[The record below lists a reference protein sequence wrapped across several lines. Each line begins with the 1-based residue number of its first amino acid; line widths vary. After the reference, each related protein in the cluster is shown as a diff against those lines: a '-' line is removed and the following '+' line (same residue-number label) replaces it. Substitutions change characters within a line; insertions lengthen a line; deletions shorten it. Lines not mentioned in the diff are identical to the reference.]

1 MDRFLTG
8 IENYLLLGLGHL
20 VGNRQL
26 NKKLARVCKWQSF
39 GKNVFNLQHAA
50 FQHHFPFIIL
60 LKRHDEFKNEESFNI
75 CNELVCWFG
84 KNLLNTLD
92 LKMYYP
98 ITLKLFLEFTYKSSH
113 VFYIWPIFDYNLCDC
128 GLTTRKQN
136 F

>member
-8 IENYLLLGLGHL
+8 IENYLLLGLGNL

-26 NKKLARVCKWQSF
+26 NRKLALASKRQSF

-75 CNELVCWFG
+75 CNELACWW
-84 KNLLNTLD
+84 KKLLNTLD
-92 LKMYYP
+92 LKNVLPYY
-98 ITLKLFLEFTYKSSH
+98 LKIISRI
-113 VFYIWPIFDYNLCDC
+113 YIQIESRLLHLANI
-128 GLTTRKQN
+128 
-136 F
+136 